1 MAKRPE
7 YTVHCFFDK
16 RDGSEPIPWEELTE
30 DEVAEIKKKMSANLS
45 SAMSRY
51 CQAHPEAIE
60 QLRNL

>member
-7 YTVHCFFDK
+7 YTVQCFFDK
-16 RDGSEPIPWEELTE
+16 RDGSEPIPWEDLTE
-30 DEVAEIKKKMSANLS
+30 DEVAEIHKKMSANLS